1 MELEA
6 LDDVEVRDTETP
18 DNNVEGYKTPTIGM
32 YFKTIEEARNY
43 YECCGREN
51 GFWIRTRGS
60 KKGQNR
66 SNEVTKV
73 RFVCTKEGKYA
84 AKNQQEGVQPLNV
97 DAVDEEEKVIP
108 KKRVRNCSTV
118 KCGCK
123 AYLRIM
129 HDKWNC
135 KWKVTGFN
143 ESHNHPPVTPS
154 KRMKMKSNRN
164 MPKAVKD
171 LTETFRKEN
180 IEISKVPSIFGASQ
194 NQNYLER
201 GSSLSVKE
209 DEDGSALITSP
220 DSNLVLK
227 DPSGKI
233 LWQSFDFPTDTLLP
247 YQTFTKSKKLISSL
261 RNGTYASGYF
271 NLYFDSDNVLRL
283 VYDGPDI
290 SSLYWPNPDFSIYE
304 NGRTNYNSSRFA
316 FLDDMGRFFSSDQL
330 QFNATD
336 MGFGIKRRLTLD
348 YDGNLR
354 LYSLNHLTGSWVV
367 SWMALGQQCLVHGLC
382 GRNGI
387 CAYGHRGAKCTCT
400 PGYEVIDPSDWNQG
414 CKPKFNLSCSNPQ
427 PVKFVELLYS
437 DYYGFDLNT
446 TKISF
451 DACKE
456 ICLKDCR
463 CEAFNYRLLGEGVC
477 FLKSALFNGF
487 HTPNSPSRIYLK
499 MPVNVETSEYT
510 VPNGSNLVCKS
521 GDIEVLLGTA
531 SMYNI
536 VLKRVRWAYLYS
548 FASAIG
554 AIEILFFVLGWLLF
568 RKHELPG
575 TVEDGYRMLSSQFR
589 RFSYGELKKATK
601 KFKQELGRGGSG
613 AVYKGVLEDE
623 REVAV
628 KRLGDASQGEQEF
641 WAEVST
647 IGKINHMNLVRMW
660 GFCLEGRQR
669 LLVYEYLENSSLD
682 KHLFSSSCLG
692 WKERFKVAIGT
703 AKALAY
709 LHDECLE
716 WVIHCDVK
724 PENIL
729 LDTEF
734 EPKVADFGLAKLN
747 QRGKPDS
754 ELVRMAKGKS
764 QGGEE
769 SWVEDMVDPRLA
781 GQFSRKQAA
790 TLARTGLSC
799 IEEDRNKRPTM
810 ASVVQVLTEC
820 DDESIKISAPVRL

>member
-1 MELEA
+1 M
-6 LDDVEVRDTETP
+6 
-18 DNNVEGYKTPTIGM
+18 
-32 YFKTIEEARNY
+32 RNPIDLILIFSLFTLATS
-43 YECCGREN
+43 R
-51 GFWIRTRGS
+51 
-60 KKGQNR
+60 NR
-66 SNEVTKV
+66 
-73 RFVCTKEGKYA
+73 
-84 AKNQQEGVQPLNV
+84 
-97 DAVDEEEKVIP
+97 
-108 KKRVRNCSTV
+108 
-118 KCGCK
+118 
-123 AYLRIM
+123 
-129 HDKWNC
+129 
-135 KWKVTGFN
+135 
-143 ESHNHPPVTPS
+143 
-154 KRMKMKSNRN
+154 
-164 MPKAVKD
+164 
-171 LTETFRKEN
+171 
-180 IEISKVPSIFGASQ
+180 
-194 NQNYLER
+194 NYLER
-201 GSSLSVKE
+201 GSSLSVEQAE
-209 DEDGSALITSP
+209 DDSALITSP
-220 DSNLVLK
+220 DSSFTCGFYRVGTNAYGFGIWFTNSRDRTIVWMANRDKPVNGQGSRISLRGDGAMDVTDVDGSVAWETNTSSTAAQRAELLNSGNLVLK

-261 RNGTYASGYF
+261 RNGTYAPGYF
-271 NLYFDSDNVLRL
+271 SLYFDSDNVLRL

-290 SSLYWPNPDFSIYE
+290 SSLYWPNPDFDIYA

-354 LYSLNHLTGSWVV
+354 LYSLDHSTGSWVV

-382 GRNGI
+382 GKNGI
-387 CAYGHRGAKCTCT
+387 CAHGRQGAKCTCT

-414 CKPKFNLSCSNPQ
+414 CKPKFNLSCSNPDQ

-451 DACKE
+451 DDCKE

-487 HTPNSPSRIYLK
+487 HTLSSPSRIYLK

-510 VPNGSNLVCKS
+510 VPNGSNIVCKS
-521 GDIEVLLGTA
+521 GYIEVLLGTA

-554 AIEILFFVLGWLLF
+554 AIEILFFVTGWLLF

-641 WAEVST
+641 WAEVSM

-660 GFCLEGRQR
+660 GFCLEGRHR
-669 LLVYEYLENSSLD
+669 LLVYEYVENSSLD
-682 KHLFSSSCLG
+682 KHLFSSSFLG

-734 EPKVADFGLAKLN
+734 EAKVADFGLSKLN

-754 ELVRMAKGKS
+754 EFSCIRGTKGYMAPEWALNLPITAKVDVYSYGVMILEMVRGVRLSNWVLVEGESEEQETELTRFVRTAKGKS
-764 QGGEE
+764 QGEGEE

-820 DDESIKISAPVRL
+820 DDESVKISDPVRQ

>member
-1 MELEA
+1 MSPPPLHNHHYYHHLHHHYYHHSTA
-6 LDDVEVRDTETP
+6 TTTTTP
-18 DNNVEGYKTPTIGM
+18 PPPLPRRHCTTTITPPPPHHYTTTTTPTPSPPLTTPPPPPSLHH
-32 YFKTIEEARNY
+32 YLPTI
-43 YECCGREN
+43 
-51 GFWIRTRGS
+51 T
-60 KKGQNR
+60 
-66 SNEVTKV
+66 
-73 RFVCTKEGKYA
+73 
-84 AKNQQEGVQPLNV
+84 
-97 DAVDEEEKVIP
+97 
-108 KKRVRNCSTV
+108 
-118 KCGCK
+118 
-123 AYLRIM
+123 
-129 HDKWNC
+129 
-135 KWKVTGFN
+135 
-143 ESHNHPPVTPS
+143 
-154 KRMKMKSNRN
+154 
-164 MPKAVKD
+164 
-171 LTETFRKEN
+171 
-180 IEISKVPSIFGASQ
+180 
-194 NQNYLER
+194 
-201 GSSLSVKE
+201 
-209 DEDGSALITSP
+209 ITTTI
-220 DSNLVLK
+220 SNLILR

-247 YQTFTKSKKLISSL
+247 NQTFTKSKKLISSL

-271 NLYFDSDNVLRL
+271 SLYFDSDNALGL

-290 SSLYWPNPDFSIYE
+290 SSLYWPNPDFSIYA

-354 LYSLNHLTGSWVV
+354 LYSLNHSTGSWVV
-367 SWMALGQQCLVHGLC
+367 SWMALGQQCRVHGLC

-387 CAYGHRGAKCTCT
+387 CAYGRRGAKCTCT
-400 PGYEVIDPSDWNQG
+400 PGYEVIDPSDWNRG
-414 CKPKFNLSCSNPQ
+414 CKPKFNLSCSNLQ

-437 DYYGFDLNT
+437 DYYGYDLNT

-456 ICLKDCR
+456 ICLTDCR

-521 GDIEVLLGTA
+521 REVLQGSA
-531 SMYNI
+531 SMYNF
-536 VLKRVRWAYLYS
+536 VLKRVRWAYQQKKRWAYLYS

-554 AIEILFFVLGWLLF
+554 AIEILFFVIGWLLF

-641 WAEVST
+641 WAE
-647 IGKINHMNLVRMW
+647 
-660 GFCLEGRQR
+660 
-669 LLVYEYLENSSLD
+669 
-682 KHLFSSSCLG
+682 
-692 WKERFKVAIGT
+692 
-703 AKALAY
+703 
-709 LHDECLE
+709 
-716 WVIHCDVK
+716 
-724 PENIL
+724 
-729 LDTEF
+729 
-734 EPKVADFGLAKLN
+734 
-747 QRGKPDS
+747 
-754 ELVRMAKGKS
+754 
-764 QGGEE
+764 
-769 SWVEDMVDPRLA
+769 
-781 GQFSRKQAA
+781 FSRKQAA

-820 DDESIKISAPVRL
+820 ADESTPVRL